1 MILNSVYL
9 RKQLNFFLGIVL
21 VCFVNFSVFI
31 LSDKGLAA
39 IEFLCGGSVINE
51 RYVLTAAHCVDPG
64 TLGTRRL

>member
-1 MILNSVYL
+1 MFVV
-9 RKQLNFFLGIVL
+9 FAF
-21 VCFVNFSVFI
+21 VCIFHFNAFI
-31 LSDKGLAA
+31 ISDIGLPG